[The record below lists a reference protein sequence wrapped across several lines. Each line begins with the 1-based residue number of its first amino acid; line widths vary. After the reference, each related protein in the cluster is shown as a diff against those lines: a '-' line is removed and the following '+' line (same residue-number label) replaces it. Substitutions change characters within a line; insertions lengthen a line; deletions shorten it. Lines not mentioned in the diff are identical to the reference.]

1 MSTLFLSLH
10 MANFDRHFYRILTL
24 IILLAAAGQMTNTI
38 YVPALTQ
45 MAQEFSVS
53 VGKMQAVI
61 ACYLIPY
68 GLLQFAYGPYSDRFG
83 RKPMILIGVFFFT
96 LGSLFA
102 IFATQF
108 STLLYASFLQ
118 GSGIAVAGV
127 MARTVMRDLYSGIK
141 LHSANSVMAIAL
153 IFAPL
158 VAPLLGG
165 VFAELHSWRAI
176 FVFLSIYGVILLVIQ
191 WIFFT
196 ETNPQKSSKGN
207 LFAKYKVVLTN
218 GNFMINLILLIVAN
232 GGIAVFEVS
241 SGALFTSV
249 LQFSPALASL
259 LFIIPLPFY
268 MFGSFLSAYLARL
281 YSLERLLL
289 IGCFILLVSG
299 LTMSLSYYIIG
310 VTSLSILLPGC
321 VYFLGCG
328 IIFPTAT
335 TKALEEFPSIAGT
348 AGAVLGG
355 TQNLGAGLLT
365 ALSALIPLRNQL
377 PLSIIL
383 STLAMCA
390 LVSVLMSQRVRIIK
404 IS

>member
-1 MSTLFLSLH
+1 

-158 VAPLLGG
+158 VAPLL
-165 VFAELHSWRAI
+165 
-176 FVFLSIYGVILLVIQ
+176 
-191 WIFFT
+191 
-196 ETNPQKSSKGN
+196 
-207 LFAKYKVVLTN
+207 
-218 GNFMINLILLIVAN
+218 
-232 GGIAVFEVS
+232 
-241 SGALFTSV
+241 TSV
-249 LQFSPALASL
+249 
-259 LFIIPLPFY
+259 
-268 MFGSFLSAYLARL
+268 
-281 YSLERLLL
+281 
-289 IGCFILLVSG
+289 
-299 LTMSLSYYIIG
+299 
-310 VTSLSILLPGC
+310 
-321 VYFLGCG
+321 
-328 IIFPTAT
+328 
-335 TKALEEFPSIAGT
+335 
-348 AGAVLGG
+348 
-355 TQNLGAGLLT
+355 
-365 ALSALIPLRNQL
+365 RN
-377 PLSIIL
+377 
-383 STLAMCA
+383 
-390 LVSVLMSQRVRIIK
+390 
-404 IS
+404 